1 MMEKLI
7 TLIGPSGTWKS
18 TKWKLLSKEIW
29 YHFID
34 FDDDVLEK
42 INIETAIEVL
52 EILNLQ
58 HIEPIE
64 IVNETVWNILKIL
77 WSDNFLMLEWIL
89 LKDLKLENNTIL
101 ATSWSLPLSDWSMD
115 YLNSIWK
122 TIYLESDSSQIADR
136 LENMKLDRIVWIPE
150 NIFELEKDEQL
161 KIYNEIMSKRT
172 EKYEKYSDIEYKKN
186 TKTKYKPVLN
196 KNWIKFIWQYTKE
209 IDQQKDRKFHFNDF
223 YKFLKEKWIVKL

>member
-1 MMEKLI
+1 MIEKLI

-18 TKWKLLSKEIW
+18 TKWRLLSEKIW
-29 YHFID
+29 YNFID

-42 INIETAIEVL
+42 ISIESANKIL
-52 EILNLQ
+52 KILNLQ
-58 HIEPIE
+58 HIEPIT
-64 IVNETVWNILKIL
+64 IVDETVWNILKIL
-77 WSDNFLMLEWIL
+77 WSDNFLKLEWIL
-89 LKDLKLENNTIL
+89 IKNLKLEDNTVL

-122 TIYLESDSSQIADR
+122 TIYLESDSSQIKTR
-136 LENMKLDRIVWIPE
+136 LKDMKLDRIVWIPE

-161 KIYNEIMSKRT
+161 RIYNKIMSKRT
-172 EKYEKYSDIEYKKN
+172 EKYEKYSDIKYQRNAEI
-186 TKTKYKPVLN
+186 KYKSVLN